1 MSISLSELPFV
12 SDTVAHSGFITS
24 ALTVAVAEIGDKT
37 QLLSL
42 LLAAK
47 FRNKAAI
54 VLGILLATLLNHAA
68 SAWLGVWLGQS
79 MDQWLHGD
87 TARWLLAGGFVA
99 MALWVLVPDKD
110 DDSADTHQAW
120 GAFLATTVLFFL
132 AEIGDKTQVATVLLG
147 AEFDS
152 VLWVTLGTTVGMML
166 ANVPVV
172 LYGDR
177 LMQRMPLNMAR
188 YITSAVFVALALWV
202 VLS

>member
-1 MSISLSELPFV
+1 MSITLSDLPV
-12 SDTVAHSGFITS
+12 LSDSIAHSAFLTS
-24 ALTVAVAEIGDKT
+24 TLTVAVAEIGDKT

-54 VLGILLATLLNHAA
+54 VSGILAATLLNHAA
-68 SAWLGVWLGQS
+68 SAWFGVWLGQS
-79 MDQWLHGD
+79 LDQWINSD
-87 TARWLLAGGFVA
+87 TARWLLAGAFIA

-110 DDSADTHQAW
+110 DDDTDTHQAW

-147 AEFDS
+147 AEFNS
-152 VLWVTLGTTVGMML
+152 VLWVTMGTTLGMML

-177 LMQRMPLNMAR
+177 LMKRMPLNIAR
-188 YITSAVFVALALWV
+188 YITSAVFAALALWV